1 MVYQNMFRVKSRE
14 TLDLIFF
21 TVLIQK
27 SRKKVKV
34 LYHLQPTAY
43 HLPPTAYQIPNTT
56 YHLPLEKLNNQ
67 RNPFP
72 WEQAYFLDQT
82 SQEIIGSDEFAVLQK
97 LLLPGLLIK
106 LYCQTPDFQWHPSQK
121 KKSGWLYFWRV
132 VRLSLSE
139 SWDSPGQAPPDPLV
153 KIIPNDSKWLNM
165 AQNCSKLL
173 IITQNC
179 SKLHQIARNASK
191 WLRIAQHGSKWLQR
205 APEGSGALRMA
216 PNRSKLL
223 QIEK

>member
-1 MVYQNMFRVKSRE
+1 MRTSLLSWSNFSRVYRIWWIRCAPKAFITRASYQALLPNSR
-14 TLDLIFF
+14 
-21 TVLIQK
+21 
-27 SRKKVKV
+27 
-34 LYHLQPTAY
+34 
-43 HLPPTAYQIPNTT
+43 
-56 YHLPLEKLNNQ
+56 
-67 RNPFP
+67 FP
-72 WEQAYFLDQT
+72 MT
-82 SQEIIGSDEFAVLQK
+82 SQSKKEIWMVL
-97 LLLPGLLIK
+97 
-106 LYCQTPDFQWHPSQK
+106 
-121 KKSGWLYFWRV
+121 FWRV